1 MRKELL
7 GLAAAALAGAIASPA
22 LADVTAVATIT
33 KTKDV
38 TVTEDVTILKDV
50 NVTANVALDTSQ
62 AAEALALANISNN
75 NNVTDRTIDETGV
88 ASGLFS
94 SDARV
99 NRVNDISGSITGNHG
114 TVGVNQDTG
123 NNVNQANLI
132 SGALTQQDSNFTNS
146 EASVDQSN
154 QNNLVDFS
162 WTPDPEFPDALYNV
176 DLSASMT
183 ESVNDNN
190 GVVGV
195 NQNAGNNNN
204 QTNAVA
210 LAAGLPIAGQA
221 GQGIALAEADLGQEN
236 TGNTVH
242 AVDVNANASIDS
254 SISGNTGIVG
264 VNQAVG
270 NNSNESNV
278 AAVGAAI
285 WNP

>member
-1 MRKELL
+1 MRKEIL
-7 GLAAAALAGAIASPA
+7 GLAVAALAGAIASPA
-22 LADVTAVATIT
+22 LADVTAVANID

-38 TVTEDVTILKDV
+38 SVTEDVTILKDV
-50 NVTANVALDTSQ
+50 NVTANVALDTSL

-75 NNVTDRTIDETGV
+75 DNVTDRTIDQTGV
-88 ASGLFS
+88 AAGLFS
-94 SDARV
+94 SDARI
-99 NRVNDISGSITGNHG
+99 NRVNSITGSISDNHG

-132 SGALTQQDSNFTNS
+132 SAALTQQDSSFTNS

-162 WTPDPEFPDALYNV
+162 WTPDAEFPDALYDV
-176 DLSASMT
+176 DLSASMSD
-183 ESVNDNN
+183 SVNDNT

-195 NQNAGNNNN
+195 NQNTGNNNN

-210 LAAGLPIAGQA
+210 LAAGLPLAGEP

-242 AVDVNANASIDS
+242 AVNVNANASIDS

-270 NNSNESNV
+270 NNSNEANV
-278 AAVGAAI
+278 ASVGAAI